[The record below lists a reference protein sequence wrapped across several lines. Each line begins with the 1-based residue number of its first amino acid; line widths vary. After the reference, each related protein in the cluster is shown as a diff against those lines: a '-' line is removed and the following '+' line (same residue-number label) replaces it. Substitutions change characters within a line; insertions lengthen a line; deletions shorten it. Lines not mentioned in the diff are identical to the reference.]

1 MIGATFRLSFRTKN
15 VPAMCGGFHFSYALG
30 VVFPLTF
37 YTEKDIAKCAFLEH
51 FPCCY
56 FFFFL

>member
-15 VPAMCGGFHFSYALG
+15 TPAMCGGFHFSYALG

-37 YTEKDIAKCAFLEH
+37 YDEKDIAKCAVLEPFL
-51 FPCCY
+51 CSY
-56 FFFFL
+56 